1 MILWYIVYNTFYKQI
16 KLIEWNK
23 ILYKINTEVLNIEVI
38 TDKTSGDIT
47 IKSIDELYDSK
58 YFHK

>member
-23 ILYKINTEVLNIEVI
+23 ILYKINTEVLNIEDI